1 MRFFIVFPRIFVFS
15 TANISV
21 KVVDRAS
28 GEFSRVQ
35 ALARKL
41 ALNLGVDGAKNKEA
55 LVTIHR

>member
-1 MRFFIVFPRIFVFS
+1 MFPRVFVFS

-41 ALNLGVDGAKNKEA
+41 ALNLGVDGAKYKEA

>member
-1 MRFFIVFPRIFVFS
+1 MFPRVFVFS
-15 TANISV
+15 IANFSV

-41 ALNLGVDGAKNKEA
+41 ALNLGVDGAKYKEA

>member
-1 MRFFIVFPRIFVFS
+1 MFSRVFVFS
-15 TANISV
+15 ASNISV
-21 KVVDRAS
+21 KVMDRAS